1 MDRFRPRLLAA
12 LLAGTALVSLPAGA
26 RPSGEIVAIQGSGEY
41 RINAAANWVPAK
53 LKQALEGGSFL
64 RTANA
69 SVFSLLLADMTQI
82 KLGPNSM
89 FQVKEVAAPPGQM
102 ATTVNL
108 QKGKAWTQAKGV
120 GALAGKGTTGL
131 SVNTPSAAAAIHGTD
146 WVIEVDDAGRTTL
159 TVLTGEIVLA
169 NAQGSVTVRRQE
181 QAVAEIGKAPEK
193 RLLLDAA
200 DRVQWLA
207 TYRPDWTR
215 YPELAARPDLQRT
228 IAAQDFA
235 TAATLLQGFDAPLR
249 AMLDAELALL
259 DGRVADAAALLDAAA
274 VAGHL
279 IGRDDV
285 RLPTL
290 KARVE
295 LYRGRF
301 AAARDV
307 LAAHLASHP
316 QDRAAWLMLGEVE
329 RLDGRGEPARAAY
342 ERAAALPAN
351 DGAAQFGLGKVDAER
366 EDIPPAR
373 RSFAQAQEKGTPSR
387 GELGQLETL
396 ADNLTEARTHLDARL
411 AEAPDDVVALA
422 GLGLL
427 ELKAGHPD
435 AALATLAR
443 AQAIEPR
450 YARAAV
456 LAGIAYYQQGRV
468 EAAQTSLRR
477 AADLDPR
484 DPLPHLFL
492 AQIARDRYE
501 PDAALES
508 ARTAA
513 RLMPN
518 LKSLNQLANDQKGGA
533 NVGSALAFFGL
544 ESWALSLAQQ
554 AYYPYWAGSHLFL
567 ADRYA
572 GTFARNSEL
581 MAGFLADPT
590 VFGAD
595 AKASPLVAKPGH
607 YASLGLRMARN
618 GDSSAAEPSFSANG
632 LSTAGRPFAYFVEGI
647 HTDLDPRDY
656 PFDANA
662 DTLTFGLGSKPTSE
676 LSLFAYGSRF
686 RSSGDKLPLQFGI
699 TATHIEGEDS
709 RLDLGGSYRLGPEAM
724 LQLKIG
730 GNDGET
736 RQREQSAFSTLS
748 RTRDQRSEDAQLAYV
763 ARLSERLEVAAGIEA
778 WNSHDTETTHYR
790 FFDKREPGQGNGE
803 QAYLAA
809 RWGRSGALQVDGGLY
824 YQHHAQDREDLTSYE
839 HYRFADS
846 GLHPRLGFVVP
857 LAAGARLR
865 AAYQSWRRP
874 AAYNTLS
881 PVATAGIPL
890 ADQFVLPGGK
900 QDHLRLQAEWELTP
914 RQFLM
919 GFAEAMRV
927 DNIAYNAF
935 DGAENQRQDL
945 ARLDRLRQAERA
957 LNLGGLEALEDRPV
971 FVKGRI
977 EQIGISWNG
986 LLRRDLAAQAGAIL
1000 ARGENTSRWFDGL
1013 KLPYLPERRA
1023 GAGLTWTVAPT
1034 WRVQAQAVWRS
1045 TRYADEANANAIR
1058 AGWDGTLKATW
1069 LAPDRRLNIEAFAA
1083 NLGRK
1088 DVDPFLG
1095 LALVWRL

>member
-1 MDRFRPRLLAA
+1 MKTFRPRLLAA
-12 LLAGTALVSLPAGA
+12 LLAGIAVTPSAWA

-41 RINAAANWVPAK
+41 RLNATADWTPAK

-69 SVFSLLLADMTQI
+69 STFSLLLADMTQI

-102 ATTVNL
+102 ATTVDL

-181 QAVAEIGKAPEK
+181 QAVAEIGKAPQK
-193 RLLLDAA
+193 RLLLDAD

-207 TYRPDWTR
+207 TYKPDWAR
-215 YPELAARPDLQRT
+215 YPELAAQPKLQEAL
-228 IAAQDFA
+228 AAQDY
-235 TAATLLQGFDAPLR
+235 AAAGAQLSGLAAPLR
-249 AMLDAELALL
+249 AMLGAELALL
-259 DGRVADAAALLDAAA
+259 DGKVAAADNLLAAA
-274 VAGHL
+274 PAEA
-279 IGRDDV
+279 
-285 RLPTL
+285 RLPVL
-290 KARVE
+290 KARVA

-301 AAARDV
+301 AAARDI
-307 LAAHLASHP
+307 LAAHLAGNA
-316 QDRAAWLMLGEVE
+316 QDREAWLLLGEVE
-329 RLDGRGEPARAAY
+329 RLDGRGDPARAAY

-351 DGAAQFGLGKVDAER
+351 DGAAWFGLGKVEAER

-373 RSFAQAQEKGTPSR
+373 VAFAQAQERGTPAR
-387 GELGQLETL
+387 GELGQLETF
-396 ADNLTEARTHLDARL
+396 ADNLDLASAHLDARL
-411 AEAPDDVVALA
+411 ADTPDDVVALA

-435 AALATLAR
+435 AALETLAR

-450 YARAAV
+450 YARAAM
-456 LAGIAYYQQGRV
+456 LAGIAYYQQGRI
-468 EAAQTSLRR
+468 EAARTTLQR

-484 DPLPHLFL
+484 DPLPHLLL

-501 PDAALES
+501 PDAALAA

-533 NVGSALAFFGL
+533 NVGSALAAFGL
-544 ESWALSLAQQ
+544 ESWAMSLAQQ
-554 AYYPYWAGSHLFL
+554 TAYPYWAGSHLFL

-572 GTFARNSEL
+572 GTLARNSEL

-607 YASLGLRMARN
+607 YLSLGLRTAQN
-618 GDSSAAEPSFSANG
+618 GDSRAVEPSFTANG
-632 LSTAGRPFAYFVEGI
+632 LSTGGRPFAYFVEGI
-647 HTDLDPRDY
+647 HTQLDPRDY
-656 PFDANA
+656 PFEANA

-686 RSSGDKLPLQFGI
+686 RSNGRDLPLQFGI
-699 TATHIEGEDS
+699 DATRIAGEDS

-724 LQLKIG
+724 LQLKLG
-730 GNDGET
+730 GNDGQT
-736 RQREQSAFSTLS
+736 RQHERSAFASLD

-763 ARLSERLEVAAGIEA
+763 ARLSARLEIAAGLEA
-778 WNSHDTETTHYR
+778 WNSHDSETTDYG
-790 FFDKREPGQGNGE
+790 FFAKREPADGNGDMV
-803 QAYLAA
+803 YLAA
-809 RWGRSGALQVDGGLY
+809 RWGRPGELQLDGGLY
-824 YQHHAQDREDLTSYE
+824 YQHHAQDREDLTSFE

-846 GLHPRLGFVVP
+846 GFHPRLGVVAP
-857 LAAGARLR
+857 LGDTARLR

-900 QDHLRLQAEWELTP
+900 QDHLRLQGEWELTP

-957 LNLGGLEALEDRPV
+957 LNLAGLETLEDRPV
-971 FVKGRI
+971 FVKGRV
-977 EQIGISWNG
+977 EQLGISWNG
-986 LLRRDLAAQAGAIL
+986 LLRSDLAAQAGAIF
-1000 ARGENTSRWFDGL
+1000 ARGENTSAWFDGL

-1034 WRVQAQAVWRS
+1034 WRIQAQAVWRS
-1045 TRYADEANANAIR
+1045 ERFADEANSNRIR

-1069 LAPDRRLNIEAFAA
+1069 LSPDRRLNVEAFAA

-1088 DVDPFLG
+1088 ELDPFLG
-1095 LALVWRL
+1095 LALTWRL